1 MAKKNEKSNFSK
13 GVVLFVIIANI
24 LFTVAVLS
32 AFIVTQTEPS
42 TLIMSWFGF
51 TTAELW
57 SLASIKKTKEKNKGD
72 DENG

>member
-1 MAKKNEKSNFSK
+1 MAKKKKKSNFSK

>member
-1 MAKKNEKSNFSK
+1 MAKNKKNSNFSK

-32 AFIVTQTEPS
+32 AFIMTQTEPS

-57 SLASIKKTKEKNKGD
+57 SLASIKKTKEKSKGD

>member
-1 MAKKNEKSNFSK
+1 MAKNKKNSNFSK

-32 AFIVTQTEPS
+32 AFIMTQTEPS

>member
-1 MAKKNEKSNFSK
+1 MAKKKKKSNFSK

-72 DENG
+72 EENG